1 MSDIASA
8 NEAYGQLKANLFI
21 AGFTLERAFHGF
33 LEPLLKDSQWK
44 LCGPGYDDVN
54 KFMNSLRLDKFRV
67 IAEDR
72 KAIVQ
77 RIKQLQP
84 KVSNRQIARTL
95 GVSDQTV
102 NNDAKNL
109 AAARDK
115 SGGAATGSAKNLA
128 PALTG
133 GEAARTVEQRE
144 QSAKADPSARR
155 ATPERDGPDFWP
167 TPVSLANALVRHVLP
182 ELPPGP
188 IWECAEGDGRLTH
201 ALRAAGREVYG
212 SDLYP
217 QDDQTKPVDF
227 LCDDPVVQGAIAVT
241 NPPYNSSDEFLAR
254 CLALW
259 DNKVIAGF
267 VLLLRHDHLQA
278 AGRVDAFNRATR
290 EVHCNWRPTWIPGT
304 EDKGPRWSFHWIA
317 WAHEPRQPPLYLTD
331 GPDR

>member
-155 ATPERDGPDFWP
+155 ATPERRAGQLLTEMPKVTGGEVGGRQKIDG
-167 TPVSLANALVRHVLP
+167 
-182 ELPPGP
+182 
-188 IWECAEGDGRLTH
+188 
-201 ALRAAGREVYG
+201 
-212 SDLYP
+212 
-217 QDDQTKPVDF
+217 
-227 LCDDPVVQGAIAVT
+227 
-241 NPPYNSSDEFLAR
+241 
-254 CLALW
+254 
-259 DNKVIAGF
+259 
-267 VLLLRHDHLQA
+267 
-278 AGRVDAFNRATR
+278 NRARSSNPKQTLAALGISGPQSASPA
-290 EVHCNWRPTWIPGT
+290 NRPP
-304 EDKGPRWSFHWIA
+304 A
-317 WAHEPRQPPLYLTD
+317 PP
-331 GPDR
+331 